1 MDLLRSAASLGL
13 LIAGTSAALADASLS
28 DMANTAA
35 CRLDR
40 VREIIAGAEQS
51 AASPDEA
58 DQLIVEN
65 TADWLPDY
73 NAFAASP
80 EAAELLAVTAAAPEN
95 LPAAQCRQ
103 LLPFAAVSASAER
116 ISRAGGDISGGSIL
130 IPCVTG
136 EGLCLPEATARVVE
150 QCGSALFE
158 LPLRTTC

>member
-13 LIAGTSAALADASLS
+13 LLLGTGMALADASLS
-28 DMANTAA
+28 DMAKDAA

-40 VREIIAGAEQS
+40 VREIIAGAERS
-51 AASPDEA
+51 AATPDEA

-73 NAFAASP
+73 NVFASSP
-80 EAAELLAVTAAAPEN
+80 EAADLLATVTAAPEK

-116 ISRAGGDISGGSIL
+116 ISRAGGDVAPGNVLVNCESGD
-130 IPCVTG
+130 
-136 EGLCLPEATARVVE
+136 GLCLPEATARIVE
-150 QCGSALFE
+150 QCGSALFT